1 MLRQSGWQMTTFCHK
16 IYIFGFPLLEA
27 ILKVKSTYKDHKTAA
42 NQQPDTHT
50 PICLTSYAKEYKV
63 NTR

>member
-50 PICLTSYAKEYKV
+50 HLFA
-63 NTR
+63 